1 MVAKLVGDQLKFV
14 DGDAVE
20 FSWVQLELE
29 DIPSGT
35 YMVFCR
41 PKWDRCHHCRNIVW
55 SIYINQESKVRRVY
69 YKKFSSAVFGTLEV
83 WLRERLSLGKDYE
96 RQQLHDDPKFID
108 DDKVQNMNNESEEA
122 LSEDHKTSEEDDE
135 NDSPRTEIS
144 NVQRPVK
151 SKAMKDNI
159 FNELVFD
166 LNGESQKE
174 TIFLTVPNMIKETF
188 SLQRWKNK

>member
-1 MVAKLVGDQLKFV
+1 
-14 DGDAVE
+14 
-20 FSWVQLELE
+20 
-29 DIPSGT
+29 
-35 YMVFCR
+35 
-41 PKWDRCHHCRNIVW
+41 
-55 SIYINQESKVRRVY
+55 
-69 YKKFSSAVFGTLEV
+69 
-83 WLRERLSLGKDYE
+83 
-96 RQQLHDDPKFID
+96 
-108 DDKVQNMNNESEEA
+108 MNNESEEA